1 VPVGGTA
8 GQVLSKINATDY
20 NTQWIDFTAGTAS
33 TGGVFGVTTL
43 TDSVASTSTTTA
55 AVPNSVKTSYD
66 FAATKAKVSVG
77 TAAPVTPSTGDV
89 WVDTAGTATAINAV
103 PLAALTGTGAMIYG
117 AGAGTAA
124 TLAIGSTDQQLVVSG
139 GVPAWATSP
148 DIAKNTLTTT
158 GDIIYAS
165 GSATPARLG
174 IGTASQV
181 LSVSGGV
188 PAWTTP
194 SGGGYFIEWTGT
206 KAGTALGVPT
216 GTYEVR
222 NAGGGVT
229 NVTIGGF
236 NRTIAQYES
245 FKIAATS
252 EMTDFGVASPFTMG
266 TTTVD
271 STGTALDIGTASAA
285 VYGSGL
291 YLVGKNTGGNSLYST
306 NGTTWTKFTI
316 DGVNNRTLEEF
327 AYGNG
332 NYVAAAG
339 GAGSVYK
346 STSGTAGWTAVSAAF
361 SSPASNETRSV
372 LYGGGTWV
380 VVGDA
385 GALSTS
391 TDLVTFTQRTSNITG
406 QRFNQIAYSGS
417 LWVVVGGNPSL
428 ITSSDATTW
437 TTRTSGFSGEIRG
450 VAYGNGLFVA
460 VGDSGGMITSTDG
473 ISWTA
478 RTSQFSTT
486 RIWNVVYTG
495 SRWFA
500 VGESGKMSTSTNGT
514 TWTSETSGFGA
525 TGNIQ
530 AIAYGGGK
538 LFGAA
543 GYSAATPAIGTKV
556 LATSAVFN
564 PVTYSDLG

>member
-1 VPVGGTA
+1 MANIPKVWNGTA
-8 GQVLSKINATDY
+8 FIELEAAATVPP
-20 NTQWIDFTAGTAS
+20 AAS
-33 TGGVFGVTTL
+33 TTVVGIVQL
-43 TDSVASTSTTTA
+43 TDSTSSTSTTTA
-55 AVPNSVKTSYD
+55 ATPNSVKSAYD
-66 FAATKAKVSVG
+66 L
-77 TAAPVTPSTGDV
+77 
-89 WVDTAGTATAINAV
+89 AGTAIPKNTV
-103 PLAALTGTGAMIYG
+103 
-117 AGAGTAA
+117 TAA
-124 TLAIGSTDQQLVVSG
+124 
-139 GVPAWATSP
+139 
-148 DIAKNTLTTT
+148 
-158 GDIIYAS
+158 GDILYAS
-165 GSATPARLG
+165 GSATVARLG

-229 NVTIGGF
+229 SVTVGGVA
-236 NRTIAQYES
+236 RSIPQYAS
-245 FKIAATS
+245 IKITATS
-252 EMTDFGVASPFTMG
+252 ELTDFGVASPFTMG

-271 STGTALDIGTASAA
+271 TTGTALALGTASAA
-285 VYGSGL
+285 VYNGGL
-291 YLVGKNTGGNSLYST
+291 YLVGGFTQDSVFST
-306 NGTTWTKFTI
+306 NGTSWTKFTNI
-316 DGVNNRTLEEF
+316 DTVNNRALSEF
-327 AYGNG
+327 AFGGG
-332 NYVAAAG
+332 NYVATSTG
-339 GAGSVYK
+339 FGSVYK

-361 SSPASNETRSV
+361 SSPSSTQTRSA

-380 VVGDA
+380 VVGDN

-437 TTRTSGFSGEIRG
+437 TERTSGFSGEIRG

-460 VGDSGGMITSTDG
+460 VGDNGGLITSTNG
-473 ISWTA
+473 TTWTA

-500 VGESGKMSTSTNGT
+500 VGESGKMSTSTDGT

-525 TGNIQ
+525 TGDIQ

-543 GYSAATPAIGTKV
+543 GYSAANPAIGTKT

>member
-1 VPVGGTA
+1 
-8 GQVLSKINATDY
+8 
-20 NTQWIDFTAGTAS
+20 
-33 TGGVFGVTTL
+33 
-43 TDSVASTSTTTA
+43 
-55 AVPNSVKTSYD
+55 
-66 FAATKAKVSVG
+66 
-77 TAAPVTPSTGDV
+77 
-89 WVDTAGTATAINAV
+89 
-103 PLAALTGTGAMIYG
+103 
-117 AGAGTAA
+117 
-124 TLAIGSTDQQLVVSG
+124 
-139 GVPAWATSP
+139 
-148 DIAKNTLTTT
+148 
-158 GDIIYAS
+158 
-165 GSATPARLG
+165 LG

-181 LSVSGGV
+181 LGIAAGV

-222 NAGGGVT
+222 NAGAGVT
-229 NVTIGGF
+229 NVTIGGV
-236 NRTIAQYES
+236 NRTVAQYES

-271 STGTALDIGTASAA
+271 SIGTALAIGTASAA
-285 VYGSGL
+285 VYNSGL
-291 YLVGKNTGGNSLYST
+291 YLVGGNTGGNSLYST

-316 DGVNNRTLEEF
+316 DGVNSRNLEEF

-361 SSPASNETRSV
+361 SSPSSTQTRSA

-380 VVGDA
+380 VVGDSS
-385 GALSTS
+385 ALSTS
-391 TDLVTFTQRTSNITG
+391 TDLVTFTQRTSNISG

-417 LWVVVGGNPSL
+417 LWVVVGAGPSL
-428 ITSSDATTW
+428 ITSSNATTW
-437 TTRTSGFSGEIRG
+437 TERTSGFSAGSFEEIRG
-450 VAYGNGLFVA
+450 CAYGNGLFVT
-460 VGDSGGMITSTDG
+460 VGDNGKLFTSTDG

-556 LATSAVFN
+556 LTTSAVFN